1 VYSDIQ
7 NFRVIRRC
15 ISAHTVQHHDAGH
28 DFRRCL
34 LRLQECGRRRLGNR
48 RADRSGTTIDE
59 LAGGRLVPLPI
70 IGALNVSVTSPKF
83 TPETQSKFLSATG
96 AVRAIMTRLSLS
108 DEKLKTA
115 TEEQRRNQDTLN
127 EFIKAFR
134 GLDNLDVTSVLTFGA
149 RSDNYD
155 MRLNSVLILGNVID
169 NQTVCVPL
177 THLNDPE
184 LDKTDYGIN
193 GRANLLGIIAVVAPW
208 ALKQNFE
215 SIKATRDS
223 LFESIRKNDL
233 NLKQTYALLDNVQE
247 RLKVQTEGTN
257 KSEGVPAEWR
267 RDCKKYIEQYRL
279 KPENT
284 RNLQY

>member
-1 VYSDIQ
+1 MTSKIIGSFVAAFVLALSSTTTLAMLPGDA
-7 NFRVIRRC
+7 C
-15 ISAHTVQHHDAGH
+15 SAYRNAIEGGSATAVPVVPERLLTNWREALS
-28 DFRRCL
+28 CL
-34 LRLQECGRRRLGNR
+34 
-48 RADRSGTTIDE
+48 
-59 LAGGRLVPLPI
+59 VPI

-83 TPETQSKFLSATG
+83 NPETQSKFLSATG

-115 TEEQRRNQDTLN
+115 AEEQRRNQDTLN
-127 EFIKAFR
+127 DFNKAFR

-215 SIKATRDS
+215 SIKSTRDS
-223 LFESIRKNDL
+223 IFESVRKNDP

-257 KSEGVPAEWR
+257 KSEDVSADWR

>member
-1 VYSDIQ
+1 MT
-7 NFRVIRRC
+7 RAM
-15 ISAHTVQHHDAGH
+15 ISGDVCSAYRNAVEGGSATAVPIVPERLLTNWREAVS
-28 DFRRCL
+28 CL
-34 LRLQECGRRRLGNR
+34 
-48 RADRSGTTIDE
+48 
-59 LAGGRLVPLPI
+59 LPI

-223 LFESIRKNDL
+223 LFESIRKNDP

>member
-1 VYSDIQ
+1 MTSKIIGSFVAAFVLALSSTMTLAMLPGDA
-7 NFRVIRRC
+7 C
-15 ISAHTVQHHDAGH
+15 SAYRNAIEGGSATAVPVVPERLLTNWREALS
-28 DFRRCL
+28 CL
-34 LRLQECGRRRLGNR
+34 
-48 RADRSGTTIDE
+48 
-59 LAGGRLVPLPI
+59 VPI

-83 TPETQSKFLSATG
+83 NPETQSKFLSATG

-115 TEEQRRNQDTLN
+115 AEEQRRNQDTLN
-127 EFIKAFR
+127 DFNKAFR

-155 MRLNSVLILGNVID
+155 MRLNSVLICNVID

-215 SIKATRDS
+215 SIKATRD
-223 LFESIRKNDL
+223 FDL
-233 NLKQTYALLDNVQE
+233 
-247 RLKVQTEGTN
+247 
-257 KSEGVPAEWR
+257 
-267 RDCKKYIEQYRL
+267 
-279 KPENT
+279 
-284 RNLQY
+284 